1 MTTPFLSLADAVT
14 SEQIIKKSRFIAQAT
29 PISSEQ
35 AANEFLDSVSLEH
48 KSANHH
54 PFAYV
59 IGDHDEITRQSDA
72 GEPAGTSGSPILNVI
87 TQNQLHNIL
96 IVVTRYFGGIKL
108 GSGGLIRAYGTSATQ
123 VVNVGRLVV
132 RQSLSRFSITLPY
145 ALAEPLTHWLT
156 ERVIT
161 VEQTDYGTAVTFTV
175 LVTTSDDTFT
185 TDLTSKTNGQ
195 AQFEKITDLF
205 DMVPYEK

>member
-1 MTTPFLSLADAVT
+1 MTIPFLSLADAIT
-14 SEQIIKKSRFIAQAT
+14 SEQIIKKSRFLAQAT

-35 AANEFLDSVSLEH
+35 AANDFLESVSIEH

-59 IGDHDEITRQSDA
+59 LGDNDEITRQSDA

-87 TQNQLHNIL
+87 TQNHLHNVL

-123 VVNVGRLVV
+123 VVNTGQLVV
-132 RQSLSRFSITLPY
+132 RQALTRFSITLPY

-156 ERVIT
+156 DRVVT
-161 VEQTDYGTAVTFTV
+161 VEQTDYGAAVTFTV
-175 LVTTSDDTFT
+175 LVTTDDASFI
-185 TDLTSKTNGQ
+185 TDLTSKTSGQ
-195 AQFEKITDLF
+195 AQLEKIADVF
-205 DMVPYEK
+205 DMIPYER